1 MKFGL
6 IPASVVGLILLG
18 SPSQTQAA
26 VTSPLPTDALPPI
39 SAPSQ
44 ASSLTTTIAQVR
56 TLQQQGYYRRAKQ
69 LLTQTQAQLANQP
82 DSYDKLLSLLHLG
95 NVLRMMGDRQTSQTV
110 LEQALAISERLSQP
124 QAVALASF
132 HLANTLAAQQK
143 RTEALKLYTAA
154 SRADSPVR
162 LTALLR
168 SLRLLLENHQWEAG
182 QAYLEKIQAELPQ
195 AEHSSLS
202 IYAHLELAGI
212 LQYGQSLGFLQP
224 ITANHVG
231 ANAFLPSHLL
241 ATAIQKARLA
251 HDLRAESI
259 GLGRLSG
266 LYEAQERWPEAQQL
280 TEQALELAEHLNA
293 PDLIYQWQWQMG
305 RIRRAQRDAKSAI
318 GYYRSAI
325 QNLQTIRQDLAAID
339 TEVQF
344 SFRDQVEPVYRE
356 FVELLIDTTEQSQT
370 KTVNSDPRIHSGKS
384 IDSGKGRASGKGRD
398 SGIGEDF
405 LHEAQQVIESLQLA
419 ELTDYFREACLDF
432 KATTADRVDPQ
443 AAIIYPIILSNRLTV
458 IVSIPGQPLQHY
470 STVLPQAQIE
480 TTLDRFRQSMRSTS
494 FRQER
499 LTVAKTLYQWLIQ
512 PSLSHLKQHDIKTLI
527 FVPDG
532 TLRNVPMAALH
543 DGQQYLIEQ
552 FGVGVTPTLKVLA
565 SPPNPSELGPVL
577 AAGLSQGAPNYTP
590 LPGVRTE
597 LEQIQRI
604 THSHILLDQ
613 SFTKEQI
620 QTLLETQPISI
631 VHLATHGQ
639 FSSRSED
646 TYLLTVDG
654 PLRLQ
659 DLDRSLRKRE
669 LKNLLPLDLLVLS
682 ACETAQGDR
691 RAVLGLAGIA
701 VRSGARS
708 TLASLWTVNDRSTAQ
723 FMDHFYRVLQQSH
736 VSRAEAVRQA
746 QLTLL
751 KQDLYSHPY
760 YWAAFTLVGNW
771 Q

>member
-1 MKFGL
+1 MKFGF
-6 IPASVVGLILLG
+6 IPASVVGIILLA
-18 SPSQTQAA
+18 SASQAQAA
-26 VTSPLPTDALPPI
+26 VTSPLPADDLPPI
-39 SAPSQ
+39 AAPSK

-82 DSYDKLLSLLHLG
+82 DSYDKFLSLLHLG

-124 QAVALASF
+124 QTVALASF

-143 RTEALKLYTAA
+143 RTEALTLYTAA
-154 SRADSPVR
+154 SHADSPVR

-168 SLRLLLENHQWEAG
+168 SLRLVLEDHQWEVG
-182 QAYLEKIQAELPQ
+182 QAYLEQIQAELPQ

-202 IYAHLELAGI
+202 IYARLELADI
-212 LQYGQSLGFLQP
+212 LQHEQSLGFLQS
-224 ITANHVG
+224 INASHTASNT
-231 ANAFLPSHLL
+231 FLPSHLL

-305 RIRRAQRDAKSAI
+305 RIRRAQKDARSAI

-325 QNLQTIRQDLAAID
+325 QNLQTIRQDLATID

-356 FVELLIDTTEQSQT
+356 FVELLIDTTDQAQA
-370 KTVNSDPRIHSGKS
+370 
-384 IDSGKGRASGKGRD
+384 KGTDLGQGSSAKG
-398 SGIGEDF
+398 SSAKGEDF

-470 STVLPQAQIE
+470 NTVIPQAQIE

-512 PSLSHLKQHDIKTLI
+512 PTLSHLKQHNIKTLV

-532 TLRNVPMAALH
+532 ALRNVPMAALH

-552 FGVGVTPTLKVLA
+552 FGIGVTPTLKVLA
-565 SPPNPSELGPVL
+565 APPTPSDLGPVL

-590 LPGVRTE
+590 LPGVRAE

-723 FMDHFYRVLQQSH
+723 FMDHFYQTLQQSPH
-736 VSRAEAVRQA
+736 ISRAEAVRQA
-746 QLTLL
+746 QLALL

>member
-1 MKFGL
+1 MHFRL
-6 IPASVVGLILLG
+6 IPCGVVGMILLA
-18 SPSQTQAA
+18 SSFQASAA
-26 VTSPLPTDALPPI
+26 VNAPFPTQSLQTVPAPPH
-39 SAPSQ
+39 
-44 ASSLTTTIAQVR
+44 ASTLQTTIAQVN
-56 TLQQQGYYRRAKQ
+56 TLQRQGYYRRAKQ
-69 LLTQTQAQLANQP
+69 LLEQAQTQLANQP

-95 NVLRMMGDRQTSQTV
+95 NVLRVMGDRQTSQTV
-110 LEQALAISERLSQP
+110 LEQALAIAQRLPHQSQ
-124 QAVALASF
+124 AMALASF

-143 RTEALKLYTAA
+143 RSDALTLYRTA
-154 SRADSPVR
+154 SRGDSPVR
-162 LTALLR
+162 LPALLR
-168 SLRLLLENHQWEAG
+168 SLRLVLEQQQWDTG
-182 QAYLEKIQAELPQ
+182 QTYLAQIQAELPQ
-195 AEHSSLS
+195 ADQSSLG
-202 IYAHLELAGI
+202 IYARLELADI
-212 LQYGQSLGFLQP
+212 LHAWQSSAWVP
-224 ITANHVG
+224 AITAQR
-231 ANAFLPSHLL
+231 APTDQAPSLVHLL
-241 ATAIQKARLA
+241 ATAIQKARSA

-266 LYEAQERWPEAQQL
+266 LYEAQGQWHHAQQL
-280 TEQALELAEHLNA
+280 TEKALELAEQLNA

-305 RIRRAQRDAKSAI
+305 RIRRTQNDRREAI

-325 QNLQTIRQDLAAID
+325 QSLQTIRQDLAAID

-356 FVELLIDTTEQSQT
+356 LVELLIDAAEQD
-370 KTVNSDPRIHSGKS
+370 KA
-384 IDSGKGRASGKGRD
+384 KGLGSSNRVDWAQE
-398 SGIGEDF
+398 EDF

-432 KATTADRVDPQ
+432 KATTVDSVDPQ

-470 STVLPQAQIE
+470 STVLPQAHIE
-480 TTLDRFRQSMRSTS
+480 ATLDRFRQSMRSTS

-499 LTVAKTLYQWLIQ
+499 LTVAKNLHQWLIQ
-512 PSLSHLKQHDIKTLI
+512 PALRHLNQHNIKTLI

-532 TLRNVPMAALH
+532 ALRNVPMAALH
-543 DGQQYLIEQ
+543 DGKQYLIEQ
-552 FGVGVTPTLKVLA
+552 FGIGVTPTLKVLA
-565 SPPNPSELGPVL
+565 APPSPSDRGQVL
-577 AAGLSQGAPNYTP
+577 AAGLSQGAQNYTP
-590 LPGVRTE
+590 LPGVQAE

-604 THSHILLDQ
+604 TRSQILLDQ
-613 SFTKEQI
+613 SFTKQQI

-631 VHLATHGQ
+631 LHLASHGQ

-646 TYLLTVDG
+646 TYLLAVDG
-654 PLRLQ
+654 PLRLE

-669 LKNLLPLDLLVLS
+669 LKNLRPLELLVLS

-723 FMDHFYRVLQQSH
+723 FMEHFYRALQQAH
-736 VSRAEAVRQA
+736 LSRAEAVRQA
-746 QLTLL
+746 QLALL
-751 KQDLYSHPY
+751 KQDLYNHPY